1 MRRFAI
7 GDYVTVCDAG
17 ARSGAGKHIGG
28 MTGRVVAY
36 GSCDTS
42 FGIEFDRDIGGHSCR
57 GNARHGRDWYIFG
70 SQLRKAYSNIR

>member
-7 GDYVTVCDAG
+7 GDYVTVCETG
-17 ARSGAGKHIGG
+17 AHFGAGKGIDGL
-28 MTGRVVAY
+28 TGRVVAY

-42 FGIEFDRDIGGHSCR
+42 FGIEFDRDIDGHDCR
-57 GNARHGRDWYIFG
+57 GNARHGHGWYIFG